1 MFRSCSGHG
10 QMMISFGIFGHVHS
24 RPVGASAL
32 YPFFLY
38 CTNRLPLYMD
48 PFPISQSE
56 LNASDVLFGRGSNST
71 TLVINGKLVKKNEKF
86 NRVIS
91 IFAVSSS
98 NLLYII
104 CIRLLFSYFIH
115 NVIDSIH
122 INVHSKSTKR

>member
-1 MFRSCSGHG
+1 
-10 QMMISFGIFGHVHS
+10 
-24 RPVGASAL
+24 
-32 YPFFLY
+32 
-38 CTNRLPLYMD
+38 MD

-71 TLVINGKLVKKNEKF
+71 TLVIDGKLVKKNEKF

-104 CIRLLFSYFIH
+104 CIRLLFSYLYTMLLILFILMYIA
-115 NVIDSIH
+115 NLQRDRRQREEGDNESE
-122 INVHSKSTKR
+122 